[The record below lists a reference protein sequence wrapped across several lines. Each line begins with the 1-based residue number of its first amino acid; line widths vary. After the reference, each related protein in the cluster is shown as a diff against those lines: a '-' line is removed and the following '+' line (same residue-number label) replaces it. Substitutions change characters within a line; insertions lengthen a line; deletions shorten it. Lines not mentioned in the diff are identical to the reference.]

1 MEFCFWDF
9 LRNIRKK
16 TSLSSAGSHHQ
27 TAVHTDLKNAKNA
40 IRMAGVFYLIYTFC
54 SKNRAKLRSAKV
66 WSGGRRCNHFPRHGR
81 CSLPDT

>member
-1 MEFCFWDF
+1 MFVCPKNDFGSFSVFVHMNIFAIMFLHAENGILFLGF

-40 IRMAGVFYLIYTFC
+40 IRMDGVFSWQAALF
-54 SKNRAKLRSAKV
+54 
-66 WSGGRRCNHFPRHGR
+66 
-81 CSLPDT
+81 